1 MTYYKNGIIT
11 SNPLIESVINPTQE
25 KILEN
30 GWLIYIDIAP
40 EYFSETQKI
49 EKVGITEANDMA
61 TVKYKI
67 LELTEDELRDIN
79 VPVKIS
85 QLQGK
90 LLLVQM
96 GLIDQI
102 EEMINQS
109 GRPEQIYWT
118 SATEWERTSSILN
131 RLAPTI
137 GMTQEDL
144 DQFFI
149 SASKLI

>member
-40 EYFSETQKI
+40 EYSSETQKI
-49 EKVGITEANDMA
+49 EKIGITESNDTA
-61 TVKYKI
+61 TVEYQI
-67 LELTEDELRDIN
+67 IELTEDELRNKN
-79 VPVKIS
+79 VPATITT
-85 QLQGK
+85 LQGK
-90 LLLVQM
+90 LLLLKM

-102 EEMINQS
+102 EEMINQA
-109 GRPEQIYWT
+109 GRSEQIYWEYA
-118 SATEWERTSSILN
+118 ATWERTSPILN
-131 RLAPTI
+131 RLAPMI
-137 GMTQEDL
+137 GMDQDGL

-149 SASKLI
+149 NASKLY

>member
-1 MTYYKNGIIT
+1 MIYYKKGIIT

-40 EYFSETQKI
+40 EYSSETQKI
-49 EKVGITEANDMA
+49 EKVGVTESNGTA
-61 TVKYKI
+61 TVEYQI
-67 LELTEDELRDIN
+67 IELTEDELRDKN

-90 LLLVQM
+90 LLLAQM

-109 GRPEQIYWT
+109 GRSEKIYWT
-118 SATEWERTSSILN
+118 SATEWERTSPILN

-137 GMTQEDL
+137 GMSQADL

-149 SASKLI
+149 NASKLY